1 MKRSVMIYSL
11 AAIVVVVALSLFLA
25 TRKPVTGASEA
36 NTSLLGKAAPAL
48 SGPRLGGGASI
59 NLSQDRGHIVVVN
72 FWASWCGPCK
82 TEAPNLSTF
91 AFQEKNRNVEVIG
104 VVFNDTVSAA
114 TAFAA
119 YYGSLY
125 PSVID
130 SQGAIANRYGVT
142 APPTTFII
150 NTKGVV
156 AASLIGPVSTKQLE
170 DAVAEVR
177 ASAA

>member
-1 MKRSVMIYSL
+1 MIYSL
-11 AAIVVVVALSLFLA
+11 VAIVVVVALSLFLA

-36 NTSLLGKAAPAL
+36 NTSLLGKTAPAL
-48 SGPRLGGGASI
+48 AGPRLGGGATV
-59 NLSQDRGHIVVVN
+59 NLSNDLGHIVVVN

-82 TEAPNLSTF
+82 AEAPNLSTF
-91 AFQEKNRNVEVIG
+91 AWQERKRNVDVVG
-104 VVFNDTVSAA
+104 VVFNDTISAA
-114 TAFAA
+114 RAFAA

-130 SQGAIANRYGVT
+130 SEGAIANRYGVT

-156 AASLIGPVSTKQLE
+156 VASLIGPVSTQQLE
-170 DAVAEVR
+170 DAVAQVR
-177 ASAA
+177 TSTT